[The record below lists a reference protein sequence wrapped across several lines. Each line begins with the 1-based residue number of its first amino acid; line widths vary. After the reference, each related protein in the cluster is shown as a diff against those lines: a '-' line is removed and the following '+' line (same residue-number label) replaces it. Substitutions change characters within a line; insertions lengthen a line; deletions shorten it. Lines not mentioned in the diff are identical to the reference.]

1 MISRLWLLVSISFSK
16 KETEVSKCIVCEH
29 ISYAISEKEAIRT
42 LLELKDYCLNGRTVD
57 IQIDNQITPT
67 ELFPDHIQLVG
78 ENDANFCVAQF
89 FIYHSA
95 DTNK

>member
-1 MISRLWLLVSISFSK
+1 MVSICFGK
-16 KETEVSKCIVCEH
+16 KETEGSKCIVCEH

-42 LLELKDYCLNGRTVD
+42 ILELKDYCLNGRTVD
-57 IQIDNQITPT
+57 ITIENQSIDT
-67 ELFPDHIQLVG
+67 LSCPDHIQLIG